1 MAESE
6 DALAF
11 NHPEEGKGTASKSK
25 GKKKASPA
33 YKRPYSRVGLATKFD
48 MCVPRLS
55 RRDSAS
61 RTHARAELS

>member
-11 NHPEEGKGTASKSK
+11 NHPEEKSPSSKSK

-48 MCVPRLS
+48 MCVPRVS
-55 RRDSAS
+55 
-61 RTHARAELS
+61 